1 MNWKSKYI
9 PLAILLVSILIA
21 VLVIVTRPT
30 VEKVAP
36 EIPHKIVRVQTVE
49 KENTGM
55 IVKSQGS
62 VAPRTEIM
70 LVSEV
75 AGRAVSVSP
84 SFVAG
89 GFFGKG
95 KTLLTVDPSNYE
107 LAVTQAKSQ
116 VAQAER
122 IYQMEEQQGKIAR
135 EEWQRLNKG
144 EIPPLV
150 AREPQLNEAR
160 AALDAAKANLK
171 KAELD
176 LQRTR
181 ISAPFIGRVRS
192 KAVDIGQYVAPGNP
206 IGSVYAVD
214 YAEVRLP
221 IPDEA
226 LAYIDMPYSI
236 EAMKDIQGPRVVLSA
251 RFAGKTHQWEGYLT
265 RIEGEID
272 PQSRMI
278 YVVARVKDP
287 YGLNK
292 TGKHVP
298 LTVGLFVT
306 AEIHGKTIADV
317 IRVPRSALRNG
328 NQVLIVD
335 QENKLH
341 FRTVNIIRQAGD
353 DAYIDDGLKNG
364 ERICISTLS
373 AAVEGMTVAIA
384 DESVPEK
391 TSQVLNG
398 EESK

>member
-36 EIPHKIVRVQTVE
+36 EIPHKIVRVQTVA
-49 KENTGM
+49 KENTRM
-55 IVKSQGS
+55 MVKSQGS

-89 GFFGKG
+89 GFFGKE
-95 KTLLTVDPSNYE
+95 KTLLTVDPSNYQ

-144 EIPPLV
+144 NIPPLV

-192 KAVDIGQYVAPGNP
+192 KAVDIGQYVVPGNP

-287 YGLNK
+287 YDLNK
-292 TGKHVP
+292 TGNHVP

-306 AEIHGKTIADV
+306 AEIHGKTVQDV
-317 IRVPRSALRNG
+317 VQVPRSALRNG

-335 QENKLH
+335 DENKLH
-341 FRTVNIIRQAGD
+341 FRTVNILRQAGD
-353 DAYIDDGLKNG
+353 YAFIDDGLKND

-384 DESVPEK
+384 DENAAKK
-391 TSQVLNG
+391 TSQVLNR
-398 EESK
+398 EEAK